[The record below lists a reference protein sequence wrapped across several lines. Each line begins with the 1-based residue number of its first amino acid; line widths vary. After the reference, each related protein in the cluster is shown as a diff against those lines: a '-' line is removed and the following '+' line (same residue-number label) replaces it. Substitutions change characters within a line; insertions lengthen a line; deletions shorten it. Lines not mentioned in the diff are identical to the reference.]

1 MSAEQQ
7 SYYLPTPYQRQ
18 GVELTP
24 LLQRHPDPI
33 LERNLDNAWEA
44 GTVFNP
50 SVIRDAETGKYQ
62 MFYRATN
69 GRRFWKPGEYT
80 SSIGYAESKDGIEFA
95 RRPEPLVRADQPW
108 EIDLGCEDPRVTKFG
123 DEYFIFYTAVQG
135 PFDTK
140 RDRMALATTLDLQTI
155 EKHGI
160 IGPDATAKAGT
171 LFPEKIGGNYT
182 MLYTLYSD
190 TPQSSI
196 LLAEFPALED
206 VKRPPDGFMEDNAR
220 KYEANVVFP
229 SAPNAHRGPEVGA
242 PPVRTKDGWLLVY
255 TGINLGDHDQWTI
268 DAALLAHNN
277 PRRIIAHTIHSLLSP
292 ATEKE
297 TRGNVK
303 NVVFPTAAIV
313 DEENDELAVYYGSGD
328 EIVSMA
334 KGKLSRV
341 MGAMEE
347 VK

>member
-1 MSAEQQ
+1 MSAEQRA
-7 SYYLPTPYQRQ
+7 SYLPLQQQR
-18 GVELTP
+18 VDFSSLLT
-24 LLQRHPDPI
+24 RHPQPI
-33 LERNLDNAWEA
+33 LERNPANAWEA

-50 SVIRDAETGKYQ
+50 SVLRDNETGSYQ

-69 GRRFWKPGEYT
+69 GRRFWLPGEYT
-80 SSIGYAESKDGIEFA
+80 SSIGYAESADGINFD

-108 EIDLGCEDPRVTKFG
+108 EIDLGCEDPRVTKF
-123 DEYFIFYTAVQG
+123 DNEYFIFYTAVQG
-135 PFDTK
+135 PFDNK
-140 RDRMALATTLDLQTI
+140 RDRMALATTTDLQTV

-171 LFPEKIGGNYT
+171 LFPEKIGDKYA
-182 MLYTLYSD
+182 MLYTLFSD

-196 LLAEFPALED
+196 MLAEFPTLED
-206 VKRPPDGFMEDNAR
+206 VKRPPDGFMEENACN
-220 KYEANVVFP
+220 YDDHVVFP

-242 PPVRTKDGWLLVY
+242 PPVWTKDGWLLVY
-255 TGINLGDHDQWTI
+255 TGINLGDHDKWTI
-268 DAALLAHNN
+268 DAALLAHDN
-277 PRRIIAHTIHSLLSP
+277 PRHIIAHTTSSLLSP

-313 DEENDELAVYYGSGD
+313 DESKDELAVYYGSGD